1 MKCPLVTLA
10 AALLLTVL
18 VSVSGCVGTDPGPC
32 TVSGPGG
39 DITVYED
46 TVPPYKINRDGDLP
60 NLVNNPFAH
69 DPSWA
74 ELKAFLADDQTE
86 QNSYW
91 VWDYKCGG
99 FAETLHNNA
108 EAAGIRAA
116 WVALD
121 LDGIADDHAVTA
133 FETTDY
139 GFVFIDDSAK
149 DLMERISL
157 DPSRSPKLA
166 GGDPYCFVEIGQP
179 PGSMGING
187 FVCDTCPK
195 GGAPPRYEEYAR
207 AVSDITAYNDLAR
220 GCRYGMWGA
229 ASRQDVLAMEQD
241 LPHVQVYQ
249 PHRGEVVAIDV
260 YW

>member
-1 MKCPLVTLA
+1 IKFFYALA
-10 AALLLTVL
+10 AALLLAVL
-18 VSVSGCVGTDPGPC
+18 VSISGCVGTDNGPR
-32 TVSGPGG
+32 
-39 DITVYED
+39 TVYEN
-46 TVPPYKINRDGDLP
+46 TVPPYRINHHGDLP
-60 NLVNNPFAH
+60 NLVNNPYAH
-69 DPSWA
+69 NPTWA
-74 ELKAFLADDQTE
+74 ELKAYLAEDQTE
-86 QNSYW
+86 RQHYNP
-91 VWDYKCGG
+91 WDYKCGG

-157 DPSRSPKLA
+157 DPARAPKLA

-187 FVCDTCPK
+187 FACDTCPK

-207 AVSDITAYNDLAR
+207 AVSDITAYNDLVH
-220 GCRYGMWGA
+220 RYRSGLERSL
-229 ASRQDVLAMEQD
+229 SRQDVLAMEQD
-241 LPHVQVYQ
+241 LPHVQVYA
-249 PHRGEVVAIDV
+249 PHPGKVVSIEA

>member
-1 MKCPLVTLA
+1 MRHIKFFYALA

-74 ELKAFLADDQTE
+74 ELKAFLAEDQTE
-86 QNSYW
+86 RQHYNP
-91 VWDYKCGG
+91 WDYKCGG

-121 LDGIADDHAVTA
+121 LDGLADDHAVTG
-133 FETTDY
+133 FQTTDY
-139 GFVFIDDSAK
+139 GLVFIDDSAK
-149 DLMERISL
+149 DLMDRRSF
-157 DPSRSPKLA
+157 DPSQSPTLT
-166 GGDPYCFVEIGQP
+166 GGDPYCFVAIGQP
-179 PGSMGING
+179 PGSMGILG
-187 FVCDTCPK
+187 IDT
-195 GGAPPRYEEYAR
+195 PPPYEIYADAVAEIEDYNEWLWHGPRPTLNEALR
-207 AVSDITAYNDLAR
+207 A
-220 GCRYGMWGA
+220 
-229 ASRQDVLAMEQD
+229 EQN
-241 LPHVQVYQ
+241 LPRVQVYQ
-249 PHRGEVVAIDV
+249 PHMGEVTAIEV